1 VGKEKEISQGVA
13 KVNLLERPERLIGR
27 INLGS
32 RVGMGERG
40 RTKALYTVV
49 RDERNGRERGF
60 SMKCRVAKSQFQAKC

>member
-1 VGKEKEISQGVA
+1 MGKEKEISQGVA

-40 RTKALYTVV
+40 RTKALYEVV
-49 RDERNGRERGF
+49 RHERSGRERGF